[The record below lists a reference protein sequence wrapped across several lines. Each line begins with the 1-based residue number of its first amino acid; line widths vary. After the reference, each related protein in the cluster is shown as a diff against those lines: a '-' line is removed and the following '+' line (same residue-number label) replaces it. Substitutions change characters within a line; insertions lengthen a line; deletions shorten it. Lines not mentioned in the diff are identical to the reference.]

1 MSAILK
7 QKRRTVQSER
17 KVSSMKVTRTLHVTD
32 RKKWR
37 AWLRKHYKTEKEIW
51 LVYYKKATGKPRI
64 EYNDAVE
71 EALCF
76 GWIDSIVKSLDEKR
90 SAQRFSP
97 RKPNSKYSP
106 ANKERLRKLLKQRKV
121 IKEVRETLGD
131 IAGEKFTIPKDI
143 LKAIK
148 ANSEAW
154 KHFQKF
160 SDAYKRIRV
169 GFIDGARK
177 RPEEFKKRLRFF
189 IKMTEKNKQ
198 YGFGGIEK
206 HY

>member
-1 MSAILK
+1 
-7 QKRRTVQSER
+7 
-17 KVSSMKVTRTLHVTD
+17 MKLGKTLHLTD

-37 AWLRKHYKTEKEIW
+37 AWLREHYKTEKEIW

-76 GWIDSIVKSLDEKR
+76 GWIDSIVKSLDKDR

-97 RKPNSKYSP
+97 RKPKSKYSP
-106 ANKERLRKLLKQRKV
+106 ANQERLRKLLKQRKV
-121 IKEVRETLGD
+121 IKEVRDTLGD
-131 IAGEKFTIPKDI
+131 LSEEQFKVPDDI
-143 LKAIK
+143 LKEIK
-148 ANSEAW
+148 ANKEAW
-154 KHFQKF
+154 KHFQIF
-160 SDAYKRIRV
+160 SDAYKRIRI

-177 RPEEFKKRLRFF
+177 RPEEFKKRLRYF